1 MLSHFIWSSSIVLA
15 FLVIIRGLQTKLASH
30 YPIFYAYVAY
40 VLLFEDIASYL
51 IRHWNPGLYLYV
63 YWITEF
69 VGVVIGCGVVFEIF
83 RMGLLRYPGTAK
95 MARNAL
101 AVIFALALAKAL
113 VTAADKPGWWL
124 QANTLEIERVLRTVQ
139 AVAVAALAGVC
150 LLYAIP
156 FRKNLRGILLGYGL
170 FVGVLAVCLTFVPT
184 QGHNFWWYAYSACYP
199 VALAV
204 WLIHLWSYTDT
215 ENCVPAPTDN
225 FAAGDGG
232 SGNAYQQTATATR
245 RRLQTARGDLVK
257 AVRP

>member
-1 MLSHFIWSSSIVLA
+1 MLSQLIWSSSIVLA

-30 YPIFYAYVAY
+30 YPVFYSYVAY

-51 IRHWNPGLYLYV
+51 INRWAPGLYPYV

-69 VGVVIGCGVVFEIF
+69 IGVVIGCGVVFEIF
-83 RMGLLRYPGTAK
+83 RMGLLQYPGTAR

-113 VTAADKPGWWL
+113 VTAADDPRWWL

-139 AVAVAALAGVC
+139 AVAVAALAGIC

-170 FVGVLAVCLTFVPT
+170 FVGVLAVCLTFVPMY
-184 QGHNFWWYAYSACYP
+184 GRNFWWYAYSACYP
-199 VALAV
+199 VALSV
-204 WLIHLWSYTDT
+204 WLIHLVARTGR
-215 ENCVPAPTDN
+215 APDSDG
-225 FAAGDGG
+225 AANARADDG
-232 SGNAYQQTATATR
+232 SRNAYQQTATATQ
-245 RRLQTARGDLVK
+245 RRLQTARGDLAK
-257 AVRP
+257 AVRS